1 MEKPKR
7 IFDYCIIVEDEVGMI
22 IHTFN
27 EKKHAQKFAK
37 ILKNESTGNK
47 KKKIKKINN

>member
-1 MEKPKR
+1 MEKIKR
-7 IFDYCIIVEDEVGMI
+7 IFDYCVIMEDDKGMI

-27 EKKHAQKFAK
+27 EKKDAQKFAK